1 MPNTGG
7 FEVMLQF
14 KQDILND
21 ILVRVLNESLIS
33 NLSLKSP
40 ISRLIDEPVPPTQ
53 VKVWWDKPE
62 LELDDDDSI
71 SLSVEVTG
79 GARQLVTERNLSV
92 EGSVSITRKALLA
105 TDEIGA
111 LSLSLESP
119 QPFDLQM
126 HKLKVTYPGSKWSPL
141 LSRIDPTRE
150 TTILRPLLTLALLI
164 PLSQLPLS
172 YNLKSLPMRL
182 LAPNSSPA
190 PTEWSIPVT
199 TAMMRVLKE
208 ADAVAIGLS
217 LTQTLCDSTQMT
229 TAFPEEVKSNAAL
242 TLTSIGINNLLG
254 QLRRQ
259 GALTGVVPSSS

>member
-105 TDEIGA
+105 
-111 LSLSLESP
+111 
-119 QPFDLQM
+119 
-126 HKLKVTYPGSKWSPL
+126 W
-141 LSRIDPTRE
+141 
-150 TTILRPLLTLALLI
+150 
-164 PLSQLPLS
+164 
-172 YNLKSLPMRL
+172 
-182 LAPNSSPA
+182 
-190 PTEWSIPVT
+190 
-199 TAMMRVLKE
+199 
-208 ADAVAIGLS
+208 
-217 LTQTLCDSTQMT
+217 
-229 TAFPEEVKSNAAL
+229 
-242 TLTSIGINNLLG
+242 
-254 QLRRQ
+254 
-259 GALTGVVPSSS
+259 